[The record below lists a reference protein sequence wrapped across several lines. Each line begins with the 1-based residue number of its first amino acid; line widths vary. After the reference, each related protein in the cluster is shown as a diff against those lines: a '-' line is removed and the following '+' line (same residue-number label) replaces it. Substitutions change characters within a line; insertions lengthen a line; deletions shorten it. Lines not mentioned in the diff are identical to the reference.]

1 MQSREPVYAA
11 HIPQGTSVQNI
22 VHYLQMIESE
32 VCSFYDYG
40 SENENIRKYN
50 QTTPPILSARDVHL
64 PVSLFAA
71 QNDPLANPKVGRQAK
86 NSIHTSIWYV
96 KHKLK

>member
-1 MQSREPVYAA
+1 
-11 HIPQGTSVQNI
+11 
-22 VHYLQMIESE
+22 MIESE
-32 VCSFYDYG
+32 GCSFYDYG
-40 SENENIRKYN
+40 SESENMIKYN

-86 NSIHTSIWYV
+86 NSIHKSMWYV